1 MKYETA
7 TQVDTHWADPIFT
20 AEEANTLL
28 TNRHIKLIY
37 SYDEDTKALPLGHVM
52 YSEIN
57 DELEILSIFV
67 HPPARRRG
75 VAKALIEHMYA
86 PCAGATAQ
94 VFLDVRP
101 SNTAALS
108 LYKSLNF
115 KHVRTRAGY
124 YKNPTEDAY
133 VFSLHL
139 PVK

>member
-1 MKYETA
+1 MKFVSA
-7 TQVDTHWADPIFT
+7 THVGTHWADPIFT

-28 TNRHIKLIY
+28 TNAHFKLVY
-37 SYDEDTKALPLGHVM
+37 AYDADDSALPLGHIF
-52 YSEIN
+52 YADIDS
-57 DELEILSIFV
+57 ELEILSIFV

-75 VAKALIEHMYA
+75 VAKALVDHMCA
-86 PCAGATAQ
+86 PYEGKDAH

-101 SNTAALS
+101 SNAAAVS

-115 KHVRTRAGY
+115 KHVRTREGY
-124 YKNPTEDAY
+124 YKNPVEDAY